1 MPYIVPQRKKEL
13 DNGAEPA
20 NAGDLTYVLQQ
31 TIEQYLRVHGLR
43 YQHIAEVLGSI
54 EGAKLD
60 FTNRVIIPYEERK
73 RQENGDV
80 WDSDLA
86 KGKVQVSI

>member
-1 MPYIVPQRKKEL
+1 MPYIISPRKKEL
-13 DNGAEPA
+13 DHGAEPA

-60 FTNRVIIPYEERK
+60 FIERVVKPYEAKKCR
-73 RQENGDV
+73 ENGDV
-80 WDSDLA
+80 WPESL
-86 KGKVQVSI
+86 QSQSPSTR